1 MYDGSLDNREMKSK
15 HGGNVIEFS
24 RRYGIDAASI
34 MDFSANINPLGYP
47 SRVREALIR
56 EVDSILNYPDLT
68 SFELVSGLSQY
79 HGIVQDCILVG
90 NGSTEFIY
98 LIPVVFK
105 PKKALIVVPA
115 FSEYENGLKM
125 VDCQV
130 SYFQTT
136 QEADFSIDIP
146 ALCSTIEEGF
156 DIVYLCNPAN
166 PTGCLTPTDDIRNI
180 ITCAGKAGAIA
191 VIDEVFIDFVEEAS
205 IKRDI
210 LRFDNL
216 IVIRS
221 VTKFFGIPG
230 LRIGYIIASQPC
242 IEKIRQNRPPWSV
255 NALGE
260 KAALEALSDKDYIRD
275 TREYVT
281 AEREFLRDELDGIPG
296 LKTYNSAANFVLVS
310 MDSQISMN
318 AKELTERLAQH
329 GILIR
334 DCSNFQCLGRHS
346 FRIAVKRHEENI
358 VLIERLKEAIRW

>member
-1 MYDGSLDNREMKSK
+1 MKSK
-15 HGGNVIEFS
+15 HGGNIFELS

-34 MDFSANINPLGYP
+34 IDFSANINPLGYS
-47 SRVREALIR
+47 SRVRKALIR
-56 EVDSILNYPDLT
+56 EIDSILNYPDVT

-79 HGIVQDCILVG
+79 HGIVQDSILVG

-105 PKKALIVVPA
+105 PKKALIVVPS

-125 VDCQV
+125 INCEVL
-130 SYFQTT
+130 YFQTT
-136 QEADFSIDIP
+136 PETDFSIDIP
-146 ALCSTIEEGF
+146 ALCSTLEEGF
-156 DIVYLCNPAN
+156 DILYLCNPAN
-166 PTGCLTPTDDIRNI
+166 PTGCLTATDDIRNI
-180 ITCAGKAGAIA
+180 ITCARKAGAIA
-191 VIDEVFIDFVEEAS
+191 VIDEVFIDFIEEVS
-205 IKRDI
+205 VKRDV

-230 LRIGYIIASQPC
+230 LRIGYIIASQPY

-260 KAALEALSDKDYIRD
+260 KAALEALSDKGYIKD
-275 TREYVT
+275 TREYVR
-281 AEREFLRDELDGIPG
+281 AEREFLRNELDKIPG
-296 LKTYNSAANFVLVS
+296 FKTYNSAANFLLVF
-310 MDSQISMN
+310 MESQIGMN
-318 AKELTERLAQH
+318 AKELAERLAQH

-334 DCSNFQCLGRHS
+334 DCSNFQSLGHHY

-358 VLIERLKEAIRW
+358 VLIDRLKKAIRW